1 MAFGEGVAQSFQVP
15 FYQEP
20 APRAARPVAA
30 PKEEQFD
37 LASVGLDKP
46 VFDLQSTANVG
57 ERMAQYY
64 KDFNDAQQFAKSMW
78 KNYKIDVTAPDP
90 SNPVSVR
97 ASEAFGKM
105 LANLQFTQ
113 NMAKR
118 AEVQLQNAQQAYL
131 SGNADLNP
139 NAFSQGRFFS
149 EFTPQEQSIS
159 NLVPEYLQD
168 AGKATSRT
176 TDNRENYNQL
186 TKDYALL
193 MANAEKTGDPK
204 LIAWAKSQRPLFNVE
219 ASKAGSGSGRTFI
232 DTALEEI
239 ALMAEGSSK
248 YYTATNKYDSG
259 GGKILRSDK
268 FKGKTIGRR
277 DASGKQISFIVDHV
291 EYRPG
296 EGGMFFVDAGNNII
310 PVTSTDVVE
319 TYSNL
324 SDVPKTQLYKHIGER
339 FGTDALTAK
348 DFIST
353 ENLPTLANRDELMQE
368 APQVG
373 QKRTVAATQIAEGT
387 PSTFGLGPFFGN
399 RQVRLPWNKNTVVK
413 NPISNQEVEV
423 RPEGDDLVSVSAADW
438 KKITGSSQG
447 TITVG
452 NQVIDKT
459 TATNGIPKELML
471 RVLETADFEIPGM
484 ETSGSVGTSTS
495 QADFNAKWATLS
507 PGQKL
512 KAPNG
517 VVYTKK

>member
-20 APRAARPVAA
+20 VQRPVRPVAA

-64 KDFNDAQQFAKSMW
+64 KDFNDAQQFAKTMW
-78 KNYKIDVTAPDP
+78 KHYKIDVTAPDP

-149 EFTPQEQSIS
+149 EFTPQEQSDS
-159 NLVPEYLQD
+159 NLVPEYMQK
-168 AGKATSRT
+168 AGEATSRT
-176 TDNRENYNQL
+176 TDNIKNYNQL
-186 TKDYALL
+186 TKDYELL
-193 MANAEKTGDPK
+193 MANAEKTGNPR
-204 LIAWAKSQRPLFNVE
+204 IIEWAKSQRPLLNVE
-219 ASKAGSGSGRTFI
+219 ARARDTDESGRTFI

-248 YYTATNKYDSG
+248 YYTPTNKYDSG

-268 FKGKTIGRR
+268 FKGKIIGRR
-277 DASGKQISFIVDHV
+277 DASGKQINFIVDHV

-296 EGGMFFVDAGNNII
+296 EGGMFFVDAGNNDI

-319 TYSNL
+319 TYANL
-324 SDVPKTQLYKHIGER
+324 GDIPNSQLYRHLGER
-339 FGTDALTAK
+339 YGTDALAAK
-348 DFIST
+348 NFISP
-353 ENLPTLANRDELMQE
+353 ENLSTLANRDELMKDADRIKAQ
-368 APQVG
+368 
-373 QKRTVAATQIAEGT
+373 RTKAASQMTEGEPDRLRI
-387 PSTFGLGPFFGN
+387 PSWNNLTLFSIPFGK
-399 RQVRLPWNKNTVVK
+399 KNIVVK

-423 RPEGDDLVSVSAADW
+423 RREGDDLVSVSASDW

-447 TITVG
+447 TITIG

-459 TATNGIPKELML
+459 TAGNGIPKELML

-484 ETSGSVGTSTS
+484 N
-495 QADFNAKWATLS
+495 DLS
-507 PGQKL
+507 LEQKRTEEIL
-512 KAPNG
+512 KKYDINP
-517 VVYTKK
+517 KK